1 MGQIGLVTDVVEVD
15 QATWIASAGTKLSCV
30 SEFPGEETKYLTGTV
45 DCQTSFKFG
54 DVVKGDSETAVLVI
68 RARFNGATTGV
79 WLSVRCFADASDILT
94 EIEDPVGTGT
104 NAVDFNNEW
113 CIVYKVIH
121 PDVWAEFDPV
131 SSGFSIT
138 KPDDGLGS
146 TDIAWIR
153 LLVPSTDAERH
164 DPKLL
169 MDVRACVTLATGL
182 RQQEIDCACQLAS
195 GARFNLGSYD
205 GSGMRISP
213 NDTPASTV
221 SWTNFDDVVD
231 RIIAQQ
237 GISLLIIGTDTPNW
251 AAWRTATG
259 GDWDPGSDGRLEPN
273 RPPPEAWRYWAAD
286 AQLAIDRLIS
296 KYQTAG
302 LDPLYYCRFQIAN
315 EIGLGG
321 AGGPWSSS
329 GPYAYDAP
337 YSALSDGDHDGPGT
351 LNNRRNVSDQL
362 AYLTSNVNF
371 RGCRVLGTAHECDR
385 DSAAFVNELGTMS
398 ELRSHLPIV
407 TCPALNHYTN
417 ASFFN
422 VMGKAEY
429 VAHYYDSVMY
439 CRQAIIDAVEGEIP
453 GLHWDALPWALTEF
467 GGTFTKM
474 KMNGV
479 ELPQF
484 GFSKKG
490 EYLAAVADRLLGSGY
505 FEIVSLYATRERSV
519 VADSA
524 LFGLLKSDGIYTIAY
539 RAFANRAGIVAD
551 TPPSGS
557 YSTASG
563 ETAGIG

>member
-1 MGQIGLVTDVVEVD
+1 MGQIGLVTEVVEID
-15 QATWIASAGTKLSCV
+15 QATWVASAGTKLACV
-30 SEFPGEETKYLTGTV
+30 SEFPGDDATYISGSSDTRAVFMFE
-45 DCQTSFKFG
+45 
-54 DVVKGDSETAVLVI
+54 DVVKGNSETAVLVF
-68 RARFNGATTGV
+68 RVRFDGLVGAQ
-79 WLSVRCFADASDILT
+79 LSVRMFETAADEMT
-94 EIEDPVGTGT
+94 EVVDPVSSVTDPSVFDG
-104 NAVDFNNEW
+104 NAW
-113 CIVYKVIH
+113 HIVYKIIH
-121 PDVWAEFDPV
+121 PDVWAEFDP
-131 SSGFSIT
+131 SASGFCVT
-138 KPDDGLGS
+138 KSDDGN
-146 TDIAWIR
+146 TCDIAWMR
-153 LLVPSTDAERH
+153 LLVPETVAERH
-164 DPKLL
+164 DPKML

-195 GARFNLGSYD
+195 GARFSLGSYD

-213 NDTPASTV
+213 NDTPASVV

-231 RIIAQQ
+231 RVIAHQ

-259 GDWDPGSDGRLEPN
+259 GDWDPGADGRLEPN

-337 YSALSDGDHDGPGT
+337 YSGLSDGDYDGPGT
-351 LNNRRNVSDQL
+351 LNDRRNVSDQL
-362 AYLTSNVNF
+362 AYLVSNVNF
-371 RGCRVLGTAHECDR
+371 RGCRVIGAAHECDR
-385 DSAAFVNELGTMS
+385 DSAAFVNELGTTS
-398 ELRSHLPIV
+398 ELRSHLPII

-453 GLHWDALPWALTEF
+453 GLHWDSLPWALTEF

-505 FEIVSLYATRERSV
+505 FEIVSLYSTRERSV

-524 LFGLLKSDGIYTIAY
+524 LFGLMKSDGTYTLAY
-539 RAFANRAGIVAD
+539 KAFANRAGIVAD

-563 ETAGIG
+563 ETAGVG